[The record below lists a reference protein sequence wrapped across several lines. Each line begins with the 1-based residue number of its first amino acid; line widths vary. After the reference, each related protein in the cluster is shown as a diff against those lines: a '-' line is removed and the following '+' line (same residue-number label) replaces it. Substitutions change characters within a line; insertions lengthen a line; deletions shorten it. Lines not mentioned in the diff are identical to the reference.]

1 VTSWRGH
8 DPWSVQA
15 SLPQAA
21 DDAALVRRARAGD
34 GRAFALLYGRYERR
48 LLALCRRL
56 LGDWC
61 LAEDVA
67 QQAAV
72 EALVGLPRLAA
83 PERFGAW
90 LLAIGANLCRH
101 HLRSP
106 LRRLVSFEASLASRA
121 VGEPPALDPEP
132 AHMVEVGELAAT
144 VRIAVSELPP
154 GQRRAA
160 ELFYLGGLSLAET
173 AVALGIN
180 VGAAKARLHKGRL
193 ALRRRLLTE
202 GF

>member
-1 VTSWRGH
+1 M
-8 DPWSVQA
+8 
-15 SLPQAA
+15 
-21 DDAALVRRARAGD
+21 
-34 GRAFALLYGRYERR
+34 LYGRYERR
-48 LLALCRRL
+48 LLALCWRL
-56 LGDWC
+56 LGDWR

-90 LLAIGANLCRH
+90 LLAIAANLCRH

-106 LRRLVSFEASLASRA
+106 VRRLVSFEALLASRA
-121 VGEPPALDPEP
+121 LAEPPALAPEP

-144 VRIAVSELPP
+144 MRLAVSEMPP

-180 VGAAKARLHKGRL
+180 GGAVKARLYKGRL
-193 ALRRRLLTE
+193 ALRRRLQTE
-202 GF
+202 GSSLLHI